1 MRDRTP
7 AAGRRQAKFRRWRM
21 RGGRMRRWIAPAL
34 GKRHSGPRS
43 VRQKKRSDQMGYG
56 QAQDGAEERQAER
69 KFDRHKGGLRRV
81 EPGKSE
87 EETIVDM
94 RRSYVS

>member
-1 MRDRTP
+1 
-7 AAGRRQAKFRRWRM
+7 
-21 RGGRMRRWIAPAL
+21 MRRWIAPAL

-69 KFDRHKGGLRRV
+69 KFDCHKGGV
-81 EPGKSE
+81 EAGRARQVRGRDNCGYEAFVRIIGQRWIHRGP
-87 EETIVDM
+87 
-94 RRSYVS
+94 